1 MGSEPQVRC
10 CFAARRKPEQIGHG
24 VRFVAVF
31 RMIEAR
37 DEPGKFSKTKA
48 S

>member
-1 MGSEPQVRC
+1 MGSESQVRC
-10 CFAARRKPEQIGHG
+10 CFAAARRKPEQIGHG

-37 DEPGKFSKTKA
+37 DA
-48 S
+48 RQV